1 MITLKQWLETVE
13 YKISEGQQYGWD
25 CFGPNAFIMD
35 AAGANANSCC
45 IVFDTVDHT
54 VYEVSASDETNGRYY
69 RLINPSWVDAY
80 HAEEK
85 RRHISDW
92 DDSVTYVDLETD
104 EDYLE
109 KAAAILKGQSYDQRI
124 VLPLDIGS
132 DTAFALMRMAHERDI
147 TFNQL
152 MTEILTDAANRAL
165 HNQPV

>member
-1 MITLKQWLETVE
+1 M
-13 YKISEGQQYGWD
+13 
-25 CFGPNAFIMD
+25 
-35 AAGANANSCC
+35 
-45 IVFDTVDHT
+45 
-54 VYEVSASDETNGRYY
+54 
-69 RLINPSWVDAY
+69 
-80 HAEEK
+80 
-85 RRHISDW
+85 
-92 DDSVTYVDLETD
+92 DLETD

-124 VLPLDIGS
+124 VVPLDIGS